1 MKTLTTEQIS
11 YIQTTFSSLKRK
23 EDFLDLL
30 NEVKKFI
37 DGEHT
42 TPFSL
47 SFFTQYANPKF
58 CEYDRYYIFKI
69 KKKSGGERT
78 IMAPY
83 DELKGILQCFNV
95 VLQTLFTPHPNATG
109 FVQGRSIATGARM
122 HTNKNY
128 VYNIDLKD
136 FFHSFERKRVKWM
149 FTQSPFNLSGEREP
163 LAFLLASLCTHPIEI
178 EGQTRIIL
186 PQGAPTS
193 PTLTNI
199 LCYGLDKK
207 LSGLAKRFGATYSR
221 YADDITF
228 SSNKSIFKKEAF
240 LSELQRIITSQGLT
254 INEKK
259 TRLQEKEYRQEVTGL
274 IVNEKV
280 NTYRRYVKQLRMWL
294 YYIETYGYKKAET
307 LFKKDYV
314 KEKGVRSWVYMEN
327 VLEGKLLYLKMVKG
341 EQDPTYLKL
350 QDRFNEAFN
359 KDFGLDIEKL
369 LQVWEA
375 EGIEKAEMLYK
386 EMLATKRALN
396 NVLRNSNIVWTM
408 RKIEKQIEIHRKS
421 NIRINTAISHPK
433 TFQKLNPKNAQI
445 FAFLDPEYYEKVI
458 VPQMQKKVLK

>member
-30 NEVKKFI
+30 NAVKKFME
-37 DGEHT
+37 GENA

-83 DELKGILQCFNV
+83 DTFGKLLQYFNV
-95 VLQTLFTPHPNATG
+95 ILQTLFTPHPSATG
-109 FVQGRSIATGARM
+109 FVLGKSIATGAQM
-122 HTNKNY
+122 HIGKNY

-149 FTQSPFNLSGEREP
+149 FTQAPFNLSEP

-199 LCYGLDKK
+199 LSYALDKK

-294 YYIETYGYKKAET
+294 YYIETYGYNKAEKI
-307 LFKKDYV
+307 FRQDYI
-314 KEKGVRSWVYMEN
+314 KEKGHVKSFSNMYN

-350 QDRFNEAFN
+350 QQRFDKA
-359 KDFGLDIEKL
+359 FGLDIEKL
-369 LQVWEA
+369 LQVWET
-375 EGIEKAEMLYK
+375 EGFEKAEELYK
-386 EMLATKRALN
+386 IMILINRIIRTT
-396 NVLRNSNIVWTM
+396 NIDWTEE
-408 RKIEKQIEIHRKS
+408 RIEKEFEKLEKVDIS
-421 NIRINTAISHPK
+421 LLNTAVSHPK
-433 TFQKLNPKNAQI
+433 IFQKINPKTAWI
-445 FAFLDPEYYEKVI
+445 FKIADEEYYEREI
-458 VPQMQKKVLK
+458 APHMQEKILK

>member
-30 NEVKKFI
+30 NTINKFME
-37 DGEHT
+37 GENA

-47 SFFTQYANPKF
+47 SFFTQYVNPKF

-83 DELKGILQCFNV
+83 DTFGKLLQYFNV
-95 VLQTLFTPHPNATG
+95 ILQTLFTPHPSATG
-109 FVQGRSIATGARM
+109 FVLGKSIATGAQM
-122 HTNKNY
+122 HIGKNY

-149 FTQSPFNLSGEREP
+149 FTQAPFNLSGEREP

-199 LCYGLDKK
+199 LCYALDKK

-228 SSNKSIFKKEAF
+228 SSNKSIFKKEVF

-259 TRLQEKEYRQEVTGL
+259 TRLQERGYRQEVTGL
-274 IVNEKV
+274 IVNERV

-294 YYIETYGYKKAET
+294 HYIEIYGYKKAET

-314 KEKGVRSWVYMEN
+314 KDKGHIKESSSMKL

-350 QDRFNEAFN
+350 QDRFNKA
-359 KDFGLDIEKL
+359 FGLDIEKL
-369 LQVWEA
+369 LQVWER
-375 EGIEKAEMLYK
+375 EGIEKAEQVYS
-386 EMLATKRALN
+386 EMGVQNLKICLGVTEEKAANTIAILEQYGVKNSLLN
-396 NVLRNSNIVWTM
+396 IRISRNRIGKYFSPS
-408 RKIEKQIEIHRKS
+408 EQIEIFKEEDPKEV
-421 NIRINTAISHPK
+421 IEGMIGRIIK
-433 TFQKLNPKNAQI
+433 
-445 FAFLDPEYYEKVI
+445 
-458 VPQMQKKVLK
+458 

>member
-1 MKTLTTEQIS
+1 
-11 YIQTTFSSLKRK
+11 
-23 EDFLDLL
+23 
-30 NEVKKFI
+30 
-37 DGEHT
+37 
-42 TPFSL
+42 
-47 SFFTQYANPKF
+47 
-58 CEYDRYYIFKI
+58 
-69 KKKSGGERT
+69 
-78 IMAPY
+78 
-83 DELKGILQCFNV
+83 
-95 VLQTLFTPHPNATG
+95 
-109 FVQGRSIATGARM
+109 
-122 HTNKNY
+122 
-128 VYNIDLKD
+128 
-136 FFHSFERKRVKWM
+136 
-149 FTQSPFNLSGEREP
+149 
-163 LAFLLASLCTHPIEI
+163 
-178 EGQTRIIL
+178 
-186 PQGAPTS
+186 
-193 PTLTNI
+193 
-199 LCYGLDKK
+199 
-207 LSGLAKRFGATYSR
+207 
-221 YADDITF
+221 
-228 SSNKSIFKKEAF
+228 
-240 LSELQRIITSQGLT
+240 
-254 INEKK
+254 
-259 TRLQEKEYRQEVTGL
+259 
-274 IVNEKV
+274 
-280 NTYRRYVKQLRMWL
+280 MWL

-458 VPQMQKKVLK
+458 APQMQKKVLK

>member
-30 NEVKKFI
+30 NEVKKFME
-37 DGEHT
+37 GENA

-83 DELKGILQCFNV
+83 DTFGELLRYFNV
-95 VLQTLFTPHPNATG
+95 VLQTLFTPHTNAMG
-109 FVQGRSIATGARM
+109 FVPGKSIATGARM

-149 FTQSPFNLSGEREP
+149 FTQAPFNLSEP

-199 LCYGLDKK
+199 LCYALDKK

-259 TRLQEKEYRQEVTGL
+259 TRLQEKGYHQEVTGL

-294 YYIETYGYKKAET
+294 HYIETYGYKKAET

-314 KEKGVRSWVYMEN
+314 KDKGHIKEASSMKL

-341 EQDPTYLKL
+341 EQDSTYLKL
-350 QDRFNEAFN
+350 QDRFNKA
-359 KDFGLDIEKL
+359 FGLDIEKL
-369 LQVWEA
+369 LQVWER
-375 EGIEKAEMLYK
+375 EGIEKAEQVYR
-386 EMLATKRALN
+386 EMGIQNLKICSGVTEEKAANAIAILEQYGVENSLLN
-396 NVLRNSNIVWTM
+396 IRISRNRIGKYFSPS
-408 RKIEKQIEIHRKS
+408 EQIEIFKEEDPKEV
-421 NIRINTAISHPK
+421 IEGMIGRIIK
-433 TFQKLNPKNAQI
+433 
-445 FAFLDPEYYEKVI
+445 
-458 VPQMQKKVLK
+458 

>member
-1 MKTLTTEQIS
+1 MKSLTTEQIS

-30 NEVKKFI
+30 NEVKKFM
-37 DGEHT
+37 EEEKT

-47 SFFTQYANPKF
+47 SSFTQYANPKF
-58 CEYDRYYIFKI
+58 CEYDRYYVFKI
-69 KKKSGGERT
+69 KKKSGGKRT

-83 DELKGILQCFNV
+83 YGLNSMLQYLNVILQV
-95 VLQTLFTPHPNATG
+95 LFTPHPNATG
-109 FVQGRSIATGARM
+109 FVPSKSIVTGAKL
-122 HTNKNY
+122 HVGKNY

-136 FFHSFERKRVKWM
+136 FFHSFERKRVKWA
-149 FTQSPFNLSGEREP
+149 FTQAPFNLSGEREP

-199 LCYGLDKK
+199 LCYALDKE

-240 LSELQRIITSQGLT
+240 LSELHRIITSQGLT

-294 YYIETYGYKKAET
+294 YYIETYGYKKAEKI
-307 LFKKDYV
+307 FMQDHI
-314 KEKGVRSWVYMEN
+314 KEKGHIKGDSEIHR

-350 QDRFNEAFN
+350 QQRFD
-359 KDFGLDIEKL
+359 KTLGLDIEKI
-369 LQVWEA
+369 LQIGET
-375 EGIEKAEMLYK
+375 EGLEQMSKNYIRTIFRKRISWDEKLK
-386 EMLATKRALN
+386 ER
-396 NVLRNSNIVWTM
+396 LRKDS
-408 RKIEKQIEIHRKS
+408 KKS
-421 NIRINTAISHPK
+421 I
-433 TFQKLNPKNAQI
+433 
-445 FAFLDPEYYEKVI
+445 
-458 VPQMQKKVLK
+458 M

>member
-1 MKTLTTEQIS
+1 MKTLTAEQIS
-11 YIQTTFSSLKRK
+11 YIQTTFSSLKSK
-23 EDFLDLL
+23 EDFLNLL
-30 NEVKKFI
+30 NEVKKFME
-37 DGEHT
+37 GQNA

-47 SFFTQYANPKF
+47 SFFTQYVNPKF

-109 FVQGRSIATGARM
+109 FVQGKSIAIGAQM
-122 HTNKNY
+122 HIGKNY

-149 FTQSPFNLSGEREP
+149 FTQAPFNLSGEREP

-199 LCYGLDKK
+199 LCYSLDKK
-207 LSGLAKRFGATYSR
+207 LSGLAKRFGAAYSR

-280 NTYRRYVKQLRMWL
+280 NTYRCYVKQLRMWL
-294 YYIETYGYKKAET
+294 HYIETYGYKKAEE

-314 KEKGVRSWVYMEN
+314 KEKGERSWVHMEN

-341 EQDPTYLKL
+341 EQDPTYQKL
-350 QDRFNEAFN
+350 QQRFD
-359 KDFGLDIEKL
+359 KVFGLDIEKL
-369 LQVWEA
+369 LQVWET
-375 EGIEKAEMLYK
+375 EGIEKAEKLYK
-386 EMLATKRALN
+386 VMIVANHIIKFTNINWTEKRKEKEFEKLERVDISLLN
-396 NVLRNSNIVWTM
+396 TTV
-408 RKIEKQIEIHRKS
+408 
-421 NIRINTAISHPK
+421 SHPK
-433 TFQKLNPKNAQI
+433 MFQGLNPKNAQI
-445 FAFLDPEYYEKVI
+445 YAFLDPEHYENEIAPLIQEKI
-458 VPQMQKKVLK
+458 LK

>member
-30 NEVKKFI
+30 NEVKKFME
-37 DGEHT
+37 GENA

-83 DELKGILQCFNV
+83 DTFGELLRYFNV
-95 VLQTLFTPHPNATG
+95 VLQTLFTPHTNAMG
-109 FVQGRSIATGARM
+109 FVPGKSIATGARM

-149 FTQSPFNLSGEREP
+149 FTQAPFNLSEP

-199 LCYGLDKK
+199 LCYALDKK

-240 LSELQRIITSQGLT
+240 LSELQHIITSQGLT

-259 TRLQEKEYRQEVTGL
+259 TRLQEKGYHQEVTGL

-294 YYIETYGYKKAET
+294 HYIETYGYKKAET

-314 KEKGVRSWVYMEN
+314 KDKGHIKEASSMKL

-341 EQDPTYLKL
+341 EQDSTYLKL
-350 QDRFNEAFN
+350 QDRFNKA
-359 KDFGLDIEKL
+359 FGLDIEKL
-369 LQVWEA
+369 LQVWER
-375 EGIEKAEMLYK
+375 EGIEKAEQVYR
-386 EMLATKRALN
+386 EMGIQNLKICSGVTEEKAANAIAILEQYGVENSLLN
-396 NVLRNSNIVWTM
+396 IRISRNRIGKYFSPS
-408 RKIEKQIEIHRKS
+408 EQIEIFKEEDPKEV
-421 NIRINTAISHPK
+421 IEGMIGRIIK
-433 TFQKLNPKNAQI
+433 
-445 FAFLDPEYYEKVI
+445 
-458 VPQMQKKVLK
+458 